1 MLYTAKITK
10 QDDSWI
16 VEFPDKPN
24 VNTYGESL
32 EDALAM
38 AEEAL
43 NAAIESELDQGFPLI
58 EPRTEPNGSDM
69 HAIEINP
76 RLEVSY
82 RLFEARRGLT
92 QGTVAKAAGI
102 TQQAYQKLESAR
114 GNPTV
119 RTLAKVAA
127 ALGKRVEIR
136 FV

>member
-1 MLYTAKITK
+1 MLYAAKITE
-10 QDDSWI
+10 QDGSWI

-24 VNTYGESL
+24 INTYGGSL
-32 EDALAM
+32 KDALAM

-43 NAAIESELDQGFPLI
+43 NAAIESELDMGFPLV
-58 EPRTEPNGSDM
+58 EPRTEAKGNGM
-69 HAIEINP
+69 HAIELDP

-114 GNPTV
+114 SNPTV
-119 RTLAKVAA
+119 RTLSRVAKAV
-127 ALGKRVEIR
+127 GKRVEIR